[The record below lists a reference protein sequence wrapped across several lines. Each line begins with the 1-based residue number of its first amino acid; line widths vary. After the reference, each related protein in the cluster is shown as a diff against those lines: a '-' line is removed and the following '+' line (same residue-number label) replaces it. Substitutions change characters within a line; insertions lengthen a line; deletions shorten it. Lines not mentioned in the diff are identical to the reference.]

1 MNVIIGT
8 KCYDKGRY
16 VQREK
21 WFIPRGQN
29 ACDHLDSLSPKDQKI
44 IREGI
49 TDKQIVFS
57 FWIPGPR
64 GGDELTMHP
73 QFQYM
78 LSVLQLDISYQE
90 KNPVGKIFYSRY
102 HKYFI
107 DTMYNVRP

>member
-1 MNVIIGT
+1 VNVIIGT

-29 ACDHLDSLSPKDQKI
+29 KCDHLNSLSPEDQKI
-44 IREGI
+44 ISEGI

-78 LSVLQLDISYQE
+78 LSVLQLDISYQ
-90 KNPVGKIFYSRY
+90 KMNPVGKIFYSRY